1 MRELLFNISGQK
13 LEKNENCNFDDIVM
27 NSNNYL
33 KLLFDFDASWGGS
46 RKAIK
51 LTNGKDKEV
60 NLLIK
65 GNSCLVPND
74 ITNNNY
80 FTLKLYGKNNISE
93 FETNELIINQI

>member
-33 KLLFDFDASWGGS
+33 KLLFDFDASWKGS

-65 GNSCLVPND
+65 CYKG
-74 ITNNNY
+74 
-80 FTLKLYGKNNISE
+80 GIS
-93 FETNELIINQI
+93 

>member
-13 LEKNENCNFDDIVM
+13 LEKNENCNFNDIVM

-33 KLLFDFDASWGGS
+33 KLVFDFDASWRGS